1 MVDLIYLYKYFTT
14 SDGNVEI
21 TISEETK
28 TKIGI
33 GLRISCITGVDEP
46 KTLIFRLI
54 ATV

>member
-1 MVDLIYLYKYFTT
+1 MVDLIYLYKHFTT

-21 TISEETK
+21 MISEETK
-28 TKIGI
+28 TRIGI
-33 GLRISCITGVDEP
+33 ELRVSYIPGVDEP